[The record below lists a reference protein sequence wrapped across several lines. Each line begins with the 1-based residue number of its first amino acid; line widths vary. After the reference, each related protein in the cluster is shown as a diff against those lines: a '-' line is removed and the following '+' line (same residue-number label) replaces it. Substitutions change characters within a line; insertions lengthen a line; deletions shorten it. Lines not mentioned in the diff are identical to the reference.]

1 MQENNEI
8 KFDAFVRRQIKEE
21 GLERPSPDFTQSVL
35 SKIEGEHVVVS
46 DKDHKPLISKTIW
59 RALSVLLIGGFVFLI
74 FGDFASDVTWLPQIT
89 LQRIFELNL
98 FGRLPQLTVS
108 DTYVYAFIGLALFMG
123 VQVYLLKNHFDKRYF
138 MN

>member
-8 KFDAFVRRQIKEE
+8 KFDAIVRRQIKKE
-21 GLERPSPDFTQSVL
+21 GLESPSSDFTQSVL
-35 SKIEGEHVVVS
+35 SKIEGEHLVVS
-46 DKDHKPLISKTIW
+46 DINNKPLISKPIW
-59 RALSVLLIGGFVFLI
+59 YALSALLIGGFVFLI
-74 FGDFASDVTWLPQIT
+74 FGDFASDVIWLPQIS
-89 LQRIFELNL
+89 LQKIFELNL
-98 FGRLPQLTVS
+98 FGQLPQLTVS

>member
-8 KFDAFVRRQIKEE
+8 KFDAFIQKRIKNE
-21 GLERPSPDFTQSVL
+21 GLERPPLDFAKSVL
-35 SKIEGEHVVVS
+35 SKIEVEHLMVS
-46 DKDHKPLISKTIW
+46 DKSNKALISKPIW
-59 RALSVLLIGGFVFLI
+59 YAIAIILIGAFSFLI
-74 FGDFASDVTWLPQIT
+74 FGDFGADSDWLPQMT